1 MSEDKASITVFIA
14 EDHQITRL
22 GLKYLLDTIAG
33 VTLIGM
39 AEDGIKAVS
48 GVKDLKPQVV
58 LMDIGMPGKDGI
70 AATQEIKAILPETKV
85 VMFTS
90 RESQEDIFAAFA
102 SGADG
107 YCLKDSTPEQL
118 ETAIASVAKGATW
131 LHPAIARHVLGALQE
146 RPKASGVSEVSLVA
160 PLSDREL
167 EVLKLV
173 VDGLSNQEIADRL
186 ILSIE
191 TVKTHMRH
199 IMEKLSVADRTQA
212 AVKALR
218 AGLV

>member
-1 MSEDKASITVFIA
+1 MSDDKATIKVFIA

-33 VTLIGM
+33 VELVGM

-48 GVKDLKPQVV
+48 GVKDIKPQVV

-70 AATQEIKAILPETKV
+70 AATQEIKQILPDTKV

-90 RESQEDIFAAFA
+90 REGQEDIFAAFA

-131 LHPAIARHVLGALQE
+131 LHPAIARHVLGALQD
-146 RPKASGVSEVSLVA
+146 RPRSGTVDESALVA
-160 PLSDREL
+160 PLSEREL

-191 TVKTHMRH
+191 TVKTHLRH

>member
-1 MSEDKASITVFIA
+1 MSEEKTSIRVFIA

-22 GLKYLLDTIAG
+22 GLKYLLESIAG
-33 VTLIGM
+33 VELVGM
-39 AEDGIKAVS
+39 AEDGIKAVV
-48 GVKDLKPQVV
+48 GVKDLKPNVV

-70 AATQEIKAILPETKV
+70 AATQEIKAVLPETKV

-90 RESQEDIFAAFA
+90 RDGQEDIFAAFA

-131 LHPAIARHVLGALQE
+131 LHPAIARHVLGALTD
-146 RPKASGVSEVSLVA
+146 RPKAAGVDERALVA

-173 VDGLSNQEIADRL
+173 VDGMSNQEIADRL